1 MIQEDIQL
9 GLSDPWWRI
18 CNLYWIVDKDGRPVP
33 FKPNA
38 EQADFSQQLHTRNA
52 VLKGA
57 VMTTRRLL
65 KGNNLKHGI
74 YRA

>member
-1 MIQEDIQL
+1 VC
-9 GLSDPWWRI
+9 GVR
-18 CNLYWIVDKDGRPVP
+18 
-33 FKPNA
+33 
-38 EQADFSQQLHTRNA
+38 EQAATTTTKSSIAAARNA

-57 VMTTRRLL
+57 VMTTGELL